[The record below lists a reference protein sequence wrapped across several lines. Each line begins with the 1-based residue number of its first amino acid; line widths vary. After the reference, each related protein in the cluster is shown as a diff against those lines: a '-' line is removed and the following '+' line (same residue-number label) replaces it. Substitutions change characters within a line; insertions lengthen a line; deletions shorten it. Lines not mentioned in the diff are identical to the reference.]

1 MKKKLAYFAEDG
13 NYGPAD
19 KLEVIDTAKWTA
31 GDWQKIENASDSE
44 RVSVAKAIDKKRT
57 YYPLI
62 TLYK

>member
-13 NYGPAD
+13 NYGTAVGM
-19 KLEVIDTAKWTA
+19 EVLDTAKWTA

-57 YYPLI
+57 YYPL
-62 TLYK
+62 